1 MTPSQSARKT
11 ISIVT
16 PVFMEEDNVQRCYEE
31 IKRLFEQELPDYQRE
46 HVFADNGS
54 SDSTV
59 AKLREIAANDP
70 CVKVIVNSRNF
81 GALQSIFNATLATTG
96 DAVVPCVAADLQDPP
111 EVIPEFV
118 KLWEQGHMVVN
129 GIRAN
134 RSENPVMLA
143 TRRLYYRLVRR
154 LANVNVP
161 LNAGEFQLLDRK
173 VVESLRQFEDYY
185 PYVRG
190 MVASCGFN
198 PASVSYEMR
207 PRLKGRSRLNLYT
220 LIDIGLN
227 GIISLTNVPIRLC
240 MFVGFMVAML
250 SFGISMIGLFRT
262 LAAYWEGDSLA
273 DAGIPTLIIG
283 MFFLGGVQ
291 LFFLGL
297 VGEYISAIHS
307 QVRKRPLVVE
317 AERINF
323 QSTSQS
329 CSGSLTSDA
338 ESQTSNWQREAA

>member
-1 MTPSQSARKT
+1 MNSSQTTRKT

-16 PVFMEEDNVQRCYEE
+16 PVYMEEDNVVRCYEA
-31 IKRLFEQELPDYQRE
+31 IKELFEQELPDYDRE

-54 SDSTV
+54 SDTTV

-111 EVIPEFV
+111 EVIPQFV
-118 KLWEQGHMVVN
+118 NLWEQGHKVVN

-134 RSENPVMLA
+134 RSENRVMLT
-143 TRRLYYRLVRR
+143 TRRLYYQIVRR
-154 LANVNVP
+154 LANVDIP
-161 LNAGEFQLLDRK
+161 LNAGEFQLLDRQ
-173 VVESLRQFEDYY
+173 VVESLRKFEDFY

-190 MVASCGFN
+190 MVATCGFN
-198 PASVSYEMR
+198 PASVSYQMR
-207 PRLKGRSRLNLYT
+207 KRLKGKSRLNLYT

-240 MFVGFMVAML
+240 MFAGFLIAMI
-250 SFGISMIGLFRT
+250 SCGISLIGLFRT
-262 LAAYWEGDSLA
+262 IVAFWYGEPLA
-273 DAGIPTLIIG
+273 DAGIPTLIVG

-297 VGEYISAIHS
+297 VGEYVSAIHF
-307 QVRKRPLVVE
+307 QVRKRPLVIE

-323 QSTSQS
+323 QSDTVTFSAS
-329 CSGSLTSDA
+329 SSDEQ
-338 ESQTSNWQREAA
+338 ESRTNHWKKGAA

>member
-1 MTPSQSARKT
+1 MNSPNSGRKT

-16 PVFMEEDNVQRCYEE
+16 PVFMEEDNVERCYET
-31 IKRLFEQELPDYQRE
+31 IKAIFENELSGYDRE

-54 SDSTV
+54 SDATV
-59 AKLREIAANDP
+59 AKLREIAKHDP

-81 GALQSIFNATLATTG
+81 GPLQSIFNATLATTG

-111 EVIPEFV
+111 EVIAEFV
-118 KLWEQGHMVVN
+118 ALWEQGYKVVN

-134 RSENPVMLA
+134 RTENRLMLA
-143 TRRLYYRLVRR
+143 TRRLYYRLVRS
-154 LANVNVP
+154 LANVDVP
-161 LNAGEFQLLDRK
+161 MNAGEFQLLDRQ
-173 VVESLRQFEDYY
+173 VVEALRGFEDYN

-190 MVASCGFN
+190 MVATCGFK

-207 PRLKGRSRLNLYT
+207 QRLKGKSRLNLYT
-220 LIDIGLN
+220 LVDIGLN
-227 GIISLTNVPIRLC
+227 GVISLTNVPIRLC
-240 MFVGFMVAML
+240 MFAGVLIATL
-250 SFGISMIGLFRT
+250 SLGVSLVGLFRT
-262 LAAYWEGDSLA
+262 FLAFLGGGAIA
-273 DAGIPTLIIG
+273 DAGIPTLIVG

-323 QSTSQS
+323 QSERSS
-329 CSGSLTSDA
+329 VPI
-338 ESQTSNWQREAA
+338 SQTEPGYQDNSWHKDAA